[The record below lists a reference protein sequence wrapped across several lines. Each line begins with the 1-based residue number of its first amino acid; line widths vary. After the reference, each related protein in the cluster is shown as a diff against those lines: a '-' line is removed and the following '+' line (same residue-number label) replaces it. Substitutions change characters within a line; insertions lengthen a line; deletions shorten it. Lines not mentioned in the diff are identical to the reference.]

1 MFFSL
6 TFFWT
11 AYAIANAV
19 FLFSIW
25 SSGRWPRLTRLFFL
39 LLFAWAAWF
48 NASTALD
55 SPWVYQDY
63 ADTAVPLY
71 QRFILGPFA
80 SIIKPMILTIAAGQA
95 LIALSMLLKGDLF
108 RLGCWDGAVFGL
120 AIAPL
125 GWYAAFPATVLMA
138 IAFYRLQKNHDNT
151 YLWQPKP
158 GKPSRLQPAK
168 PTTAESIQP

>member
-11 AYAIANAV
+11 TYAVVNLV
-19 FLFSIW
+19 FLFTIW
-25 SSGRWPRLTRLFFL
+25 SSKHWPRLTRLFFL
-39 LLFAWAAWF
+39 LLFGWAAWF
-48 NASTALD
+48 NGSTVLD

-71 QRFILGPFA
+71 RWFILGAFTY
-80 SIIKPMILTIAAGQA
+80 IIKPMILFIVVVQA
-95 LIALSMLLKGDLF
+95 LIALTMLLKGDLF
-108 RLGCWDGAVFGL
+108 RLGCWNGLIFGL
-120 AIAPL
+120 AIAPI

-151 YLWQPKP
+151 YLWERKP
-158 GKPSRLQPAK
+158 GPLAGARKPRHTPSTLVF
-168 PTTAESIQP
+168 

>member
-11 AYAIANAV
+11 IYAIVNLV
-19 FLFSIW
+19 FLFTIW
-25 SSGRWPRLTRLFFL
+25 SSKHWPRFTRLFFL
-39 LLFAWAAWF
+39 LLFAWASWF
-48 NASTALD
+48 NASTVLD

-71 QRFILGPFA
+71 RWFILGSFTY
-80 SIIKPMILTIAAGQA
+80 IIKPLLFFIVVGQA

-108 RLGCWDGAVFGL
+108 RLGCWNGLIFGL

-125 GWYAAFPATVLMA
+125 GWYAAFPATVSMA
-138 IAFYRLQKNHDNT
+138 IAFYRLQKKHDNT
-151 YLWQPKP
+151 YLWEHKP
-158 GKPSRLQPAK
+158 GQLNDSEKDKSASSPVVS
-168 PTTAESIQP
+168 